1 MYEIEQIDI
10 LRDTLTGL
18 WALIF
23 ILRRYAKWLKCS
35 SAQTWQLLSVDWV
48 PAELSIYVWHHWWY
62 LWGPAQWQVAGRGG
76 WIRFVLRMTLWS
88 LADISHHYIFVFV
101 KVYWQIWIKIYWDY
115 YYYYCWVF
123 CVWWSNL
130 SSGCGVAR
138 GVCVRR
144 VHTLTCH
151 WVTSRPLS
159 RAGLSWSGLAPCP
172 PHPHT
177 THNVSWP

>member
-1 MYEIEQIDI
+1 MQSGWSAARPRHDNYSVWIGYPQNCQY
-10 LRDTLTGL
+10 TCGTTGGTCGV
-18 WALIF
+18 
-23 ILRRYAKWLKCS
+23 RRSGS
-35 SAQTWQLLSVDWV
+35 STHSLF
-48 PAELSIYVWHHWWY
+48 PI
-62 LWGPAQWQVAGRGG
+62 G
-76 WIRFVLRMTLWS
+76 IRFVLRMTLWS